1 VSVATASPSVLDLD
15 AGAPPAGR
23 GPALRAFWGL
33 MRLEWRRQLLTPRVL
48 WPLLLA
54 LLPIGV
60 TAAIAWVVM
69 KFGGGK
75 MAGAHNLQE
84 EYANLYHGLIVRV
97 VLFFGSLA
105 LFVNLVRG
113 EVEERTFHYLL
124 LTPVRRWAIVAA
136 KYLAAVGTGWL
147 LFVSATAASFVL
159 VNLPEG
165 LGRAF
170 GERGLSQLF
179 AYCGMSAL
187 GVVGYGAA
195 FLLLGTLLRSPGY
208 LVAVFFG
215 WEWFEFLL
223 PPLLKQLSVVHYIK
237 GLTPFPISE
246 GPFALLADPMPAWQ
260 AVLKVLVYAL
270 VAVAIAAWVA
280 GRQDLDYG
288 KG

>member
-1 VSVATASPSVLDLD
+1 VSTALAAELPVATADPPTGRD
-15 AGAPPAGR
+15 AV
-23 GPALRAFWGL
+23 LRAFWGL

-54 LLPIGV
+54 FLPVGITGG
-60 TAAIAWVVM
+60 IAWVVT
-69 KFGGGK
+69 KFGGEMSGHEN
-75 MAGAHNLQE
+75 MQE
-84 EYANLYHGLIVRV
+84 EFANLYHGLIVRV

-113 EVEERTFHYLL
+113 EVEERTLHYLL
-124 LTPVRRWAIVAA
+124 MTPVRRPAIVAA
-136 KYLAAVGTGWL
+136 KYLAAVATGWL
-147 LFVSATAASFVL
+147 LFVTATAVSYLL
-159 VNLPEG
+159 VNLPGG
-165 LGRAF
+165 LGRALDAD
-170 GERGLSQLF
+170 GLSSLF
-179 AYCGMSAL
+179 AYCGMTAL

-237 GLTPFPISE
+237 VLTPFPISE
-246 GPFALLADPMPAWQ
+246 GPFALLAEPVPAWQ
-260 AVLKVLVYAL
+260 AVLKVAVYAA
-270 VAVAIAAWVA
+270 VAVAVAAWVA
-280 GRQDLDYG
+280 SRQDLDYG

>member
-1 VSVATASPSVLDLD
+1 VSVATASPNDLALD

-54 LLPIGV
+54 LLPVGL
-60 TAAIAWVVM
+60 TAIAAWAMM
-69 KFGGGK
+69 KF
-75 MAGAHNLQE
+75 AAERAATHNVQE
-84 EYANLYHGLIVRV
+84 EFANLYHLVIVRV

-136 KYLAAVGTGWL
+136 KYLAAVATGWL
-147 LFVSATAASFVL
+147 LFVPATAASAVL
-159 VNLPEG
+159 VNVPG
-165 LGRAF
+165 GVGRYF
-170 GERGLSQLF
+170 GSHGFSDLA

-187 GVVGYGAA
+187 GVVGYGGA

-215 WEWFEFLL
+215 WELIEFAL

-246 GPFALLADPMPAWQ
+246 GPFALLTDPIPAWQ

-270 VAVAIAAWVA
+270 IAVAVAAWVA

>member
-1 VSVATASPSVLDLD
+1 MSVAALSTADL
-15 AGAPPAGR
+15 AALEPPTGR
-23 GPALRAFWGL
+23 GPVLRAFWGL

-54 LLPIGV
+54 LMPVGI
-60 TAAIAWVVM
+60 TAAVAWAAHR
-69 KFGGGK
+69 FGGDVATRDNMQLGF
-75 MAGAHNLQE
+75 
-84 EYANLYHGLIVRV
+84 ANLYHGLIVRV

-113 EVEERTFHYLL
+113 EVEERTLHYLL
-124 LTPVRRWAIVAA
+124 LTPVRRPAIVAA

-147 LFVSATAASFVL
+147 LFVGATAASFL
-159 VNLPEG
+159 LITLPGG
-165 LGRAF
+165 LGDAF
-170 GERGLSQLF
+170 TAAGLRQLF

-187 GVVGYGAA
+187 GVIGYGSA

-237 GLTPFPISE
+237 VLTPVPISE
-246 GPFALLADPMPAWQ
+246 GPFALLAEPVPAWQ
-260 AVLKVLVYAL
+260 AVLKVALYAT
-270 VAVAIAAWVA
+270 VAVSVAAWTA
-280 GRQDLDYG
+280 SRQDLNYG
-288 KG
+288 EG